1 MAGSRETQTLLRNV
15 DERLQRVEQFLPTFV
30 TKEELRAEVAKL
42 ATKEELRAE
51 VAKLATKEELR
62 AEVAKLAT
70 KEELRDESDRTRRH
84 MGVLVE
90 SLRDDIRIVAEGQ
103 VALAR
108 RVDDIYAEL
117 KENDARLDRRV
128 MRLEAQEDSRAR
140 PPQ

>member
-30 TKEELRAEVAKL
+30 
-42 ATKEELRAE
+42 TKEELRAE

-117 KENDARLDRRV
+117 KENDATLDRRV
-128 MRLEAQEDSRAR
+128 MHLEAQAGPAIPPPKSGRA
-140 PPQ
+140 